1 MFDDEFCEAF
11 DPRYDR
17 EASPSE
23 ERQNG
28 KPQSTDIHKGVVKKL
43 QSYGAFVKVP
53 DLDKEGLLHISRIS
67 DQRVE
72 NVEDILAV
80 GQEVWVKILSQED
93 GKLRLCMKSV
103 NQHDGSERE
112 SLRQS
117 FIHRGEGGGVKTP
130 ELDSIHQGTVRRIQE
145 FGAFVSIDGF
155 DRDGLLHI
163 SCISSQ
169 KLDRVDDALAV
180 GDKVWVKVTKVEE
193 GGKYGLDMR
202 GISQKDGAD
211 NDPNNLSRSRGTR
224 SGPRKQERITV
235 DAIYNI
241 ACQRCGGKGHMA
253 HECYNTG
260 GNKYEMLEEERPARP
275 EHTAVIQ
282 PKFATDANAVP
293 ISSTAAAKVAKE
305 WKKTH
310 KDGDKKKGRS
320 KKKKHKKRK
329 SSSSSSDDTS
339 SSSDSDSSKSS
350 RDSHHKKKSRKRKSK
365 ESSSKHRKKAARYH

>member
-1 MFDDEFCEAF
+1 MFDDEFGEAF

-17 EASPSE
+17 EPSPSE

-28 KPQSTDIHKGVVKKL
+28 KPQSTDIHKGVVKRL

-53 DLDKEGLLHISRIS
+53 NLDKEGLLHISRIS

-72 NVEDILAV
+72 NVEDVLAV
-80 GQEVWVKILSQED
+80 GQEIWVKVLSQED

-103 NQHDGSERE
+103 NQHDGTERE
-112 SLRQS
+112 SLRQTFS
-117 FIHRGEGGGVKTP
+117 HRGEGGGIKTP
-130 ELDSIHQGTVRRIQE
+130 ELDSIHQGTVRRIQD

-169 KLDRVDDALAV
+169 KLDRVDDVLAV
-180 GDKVWVKVTKVEE
+180 GDKVWVKVTKVEA

-224 SGPRKQERITV
+224 AKTQKQERITI

-260 GNKYEMLEEERPARP
+260 GNKYEMLEDDEPQRPGQSTVA
-275 EHTAVIQ
+275 Q
-282 PKFATDANAVP
+282 PAFATDANAVP
-293 ISSTAAAKVAKE
+293 ISPTAAAKISKE

-310 KDGDKKKGRS
+310 KEGEKKDRG

-329 SSSSSSDDTS
+329 ASSSSSDTY
-339 SSSDSDSSKSS
+339 SSDSDDSKSS
-350 RDSHHKKKSRKRKSK
+350 RDSNHKKKSRKRKRNDK
-365 ESSSKHRKKAARYH
+365 SSKHRKKAARNH